1 MGRARPKEGGGGSKK
16 FKTRHTLAQHLS
28 EFHGVGAQCQ
38 LQSRNLVHQQ
48 VPTYR
53 PAHYSTGEILGFHP
67 AEAMNR
73 FLKWS
78 SINSLLTKDSMTI
91 SARKMCLVSS
101 FQNVHIAGNVH
112 VMDVDSFSLY
122 FDVSHLL
129 FLCSSK
135 ARLLLSSILARVIPI
150 VSGNCFDMGAGMSL
164 RVPT

>member
-1 MGRARPKEGGGGSKK
+1 
-16 FKTRHTLAQHLS
+16 
-28 EFHGVGAQCQ
+28 
-38 LQSRNLVHQQ
+38 VHQQ
-48 VPTYR
+48 VPTHR
-53 PAHYSTGEILGFHP
+53 PAHYSTGEILGFDP

-78 SINSLLTKDSMTI
+78 SINSLLSKDSMTI

-150 VSGNCFDMGAGMSL
+150 VSGNRFDMGAGMSL
-164 RVPT
+164 RVPTEQKLMWCHAGEALEEFSARE